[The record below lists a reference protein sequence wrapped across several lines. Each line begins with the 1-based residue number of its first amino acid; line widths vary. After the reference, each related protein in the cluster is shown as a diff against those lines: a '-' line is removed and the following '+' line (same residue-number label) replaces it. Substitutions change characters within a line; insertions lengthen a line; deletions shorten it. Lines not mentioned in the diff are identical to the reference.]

1 MIGTSVK
8 TYFIPTRQH
17 CKSENKRTFISAR
30 RIILRKTGVFTP
42 VFLRLSRPSA
52 TFHFRLWQS
61 GYPYFESNPYFPC
74 QHRPM
79 SEQYYLRIDGQNKG
93 PMSKDAIMAYAPS
106 AETPVWYPA
115 LPEWTTVGA
124 VPELAA
130 MLPPVPPPFEP
141 VAAPVPPPIPP
152 VPPPAMPPT
161 PPATAPIANTGKE
174 MSGEPVGGGK
184 LLKDR
189 TLVFIV
195 VGLVVVIAI
204 LFFLLNRPSSA
215 HGEQGVPL
223 YKDSLEAVQ
232 GRSGG
237 ADPSGEVIGNPPS
250 PEDADEQA
258 RIAALT
264 AKNMEYRN
272 NWTNYIKASRS
283 DYTTSGVGGIYG
295 LSLTISNETEYP
307 LEYVWVAVDYITVNG
322 YRHKREILT
331 FENIKPRTRQALYA
345 PDSERGS
352 SVSYEIISVSAPVF
366 KFCYDAGSVGN
377 GSTVDPWKCA
387 N

>member
-1 MIGTSVK
+1 
-8 TYFIPTRQH
+8 
-17 CKSENKRTFISAR
+17 
-30 RIILRKTGVFTP
+30 
-42 VFLRLSRPSA
+42 
-52 TFHFRLWQS
+52 
-61 GYPYFESNPYFPC
+61 
-74 QHRPM
+74 M
-79 SEQYYLRIDGQNKG
+79 SEQYYLRIDSQNKG
-93 PMSKDAIMAYAPS
+93 PMSKDAIMAYAPT
-106 AETPVWYPA
+106 AETPVWYPG

-130 MLPPVPPPFEP
+130 MLPPVPPPFE
-141 VAAPVPPPIPP
+141 AADAPVPPPIPP
-152 VPPPAMPPT
+152 APPVPPPVTPTPTPPT
-161 PPATAPIANTGKE
+161 PPATAPIANAGKE
-174 MSGEPVGGGK
+174 MTGEPAGGGK

-204 LFFLLNRPSSA
+204 LYFLLNRPSSA
-215 HGEQGVPL
+215 QGEKGVPL

-232 GRSGG
+232 GRSGSV
-237 ADPSGEVIGNPPS
+237 DPSGEAVANPPS

-272 NWTNYIKASRS
+272 NWTSYITASRS
-283 DYTTSGVGGIYG
+283 DYTTSGVGGVYG
-295 LSLTISNETEYP
+295 LSITISNETEYP
-307 LEYVWVAVDYITVNG
+307 LEYVWVAIDYVTVNG

-331 FENIKPRTRQALYA
+331 FENIRPRTRQALYA
-345 PDSERGS
+345 PDSERGT
-352 SVSYEIISVSAPVF
+352 SVSYEIISVSAPAF